1 MELRN
6 TICLTLAVLL
16 SAAVNHGV
24 TAQWKGTVRDSAGVT
39 IISNTDQGSWNS
51 STLWRV
57 EEELRIGVA
66 EGDPNYQFGRIGWI
80 TVGSDRTIYVLDQQ
94 GQHVRAF
101 SSEGQYLNTFG
112 GPGAGPGELGAGV
125 IFVLTGPGDTLF
137 VPDVVNRRVNLFT
150 PSGSEAGSFPLDLQK
165 GLPTVWKGTSTG
177 VVACQVRP
185 LNLPQPT
192 VVAATST
199 RDTTDAIV
207 LYDTK
212 GSAIDTVLK
221 FPSGK
226 TLNLGGSNPEINLYS
241 PEPVWHLADDM
252 KVLYGVNDNY
262 RIWVYSA
269 AGELE
274 RIIEMPFEQV
284 PVGERDKRL
293 IMEFLEEAWVDAGV
307 PPSALTQLRS
317 FVHFGEFIPAFA
329 TAQTGPAGTIWV
341 QHSQPASELSDEELE
356 GYNPLEA
363 SGAPEWD
370 VFDTDGKFLGVVT
383 MPPRVA
389 PRLFRGDRVY
399 GVARG
404 EYDVQY
410 VVRLRIV
417 GM

>member
-6 TICLTLAVLL
+6 TICLTLTVLL
-16 SAAVNHGV
+16 SAATNHKV

-39 IISNTDQGSWNS
+39 IVSNTDQGSWNS
-51 STLWRV
+51 STRWRM

-112 GPGAGPGELGAGV
+112 
-125 IFVLTGPGDTLF
+125 
-137 VPDVVNRRVNLFT
+137 
-150 PSGSEAGSFPLDLQK
+150 GSEAGSFPLDLQK

-252 KVLYGVNDNY
+252 KILFGVNDNY

-274 RIIEMPFEQV
+274 RIIEMPFEHV

-307 PPSALTQLRS
+307 PPSALPRLRS
-317 FVHFGEFIPAFA
+317 FVRFGGFIPAFA

-356 GYNPLEA
+356 GYNHLEA

-417 GM
+417 GI